1 MKSFWAVVASVT
13 LAIASIWTTLFLLYR
28 PTTEATFY
36 LLETWRD
43 SVRHFTPES
52 WHVQGNI
59 PLGLL
64 IAISGVLF
72 YSVIIGFVLATCWLL
87 FSKAKKNFWHAS
99 KKR

>member
-1 MKSFWAVVASVT
+1 MKSFRAIVASVT
-13 LAIASIWTTLFLLYR
+13 LAIASIWTTLFFLYR

-36 LLETWRD
+36 LLESWRD

-52 WHVQGNI
+52 WYVQGNI

-64 IAISGVLF
+64 IAISGALF

-87 FSKAKKNFWHAS
+87 FLKATKNFWHGS